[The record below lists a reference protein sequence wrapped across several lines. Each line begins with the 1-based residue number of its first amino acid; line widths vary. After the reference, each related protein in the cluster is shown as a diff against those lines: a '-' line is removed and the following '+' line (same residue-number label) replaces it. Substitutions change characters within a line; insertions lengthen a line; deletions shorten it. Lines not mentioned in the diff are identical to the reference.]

1 MQASPTSVSSDG
13 WRQRLATWLN
23 TPLFGHTITA
33 LILLNAII
41 LGVETSAVAQERAGQ
56 WLNLLNQIVLAV
68 FVLEIVLKLVAFGP
82 RFFRSG
88 WNVFDFLIVAISLA
102 PASGPLAI
110 LRSLRILRVL
120 RLLSS
125 VKRLRML
132 VESLMQALP
141 GIGWTAAL
149 LYTTGCA
156 LRLARFNTML
166 DDPNRPKWHSAF
178 FVGVPAP
185 AGAALAMLPMYVSFT
200 GLNVNLPQITAGFAS
215 IYLVLVGLLMASR
228 IPTWSGKGA
237 GIRVPRSY
245 AIPIIMLLVLYVAM
259 LVSYFWETLTLTIVA
274 YYVSIP
280 FSWQAFSRRS
290 RREQH
295 QYGPPSE

>member
-1 MQASPTSVSSDG
+1 MSLDKLFPPFDPGGPDDET
-13 WRQRLATWLN
+13 RQPRRIPFRRIVPNLITILAICAGMTGVRLAFEGKFELAVAM
-23 TPLFGHTITA
+23 LLGAAVLDGIDGRVARLLKGQSRFGAEMDSLADIVNFGLA
-33 LILLNAII
+33 PGLVLYAFLLN
-41 LGVETSAVAQERAGQ
+41 EAG
-56 WLNLLNQIVLAV
+56 
-68 FVLEIVLKLVAFGP
+68 AF
-82 RFFRSG
+82 
-88 WNVFDFLIVAISLA
+88 
-102 PASGPLAI
+102 
-110 LRSLRILRVL
+110 
-120 RLLSS
+120 
-125 VKRLRML
+125 
-132 VESLMQALP
+132 
-141 GIGWTAAL
+141 GWTAAL

-166 DDPNRPKWHSAF
+166 DDPHRPKWHSAF

-185 AGAALAMLPMYVSFT
+185 AGAALAMLPMYVSFA
-200 GLNVNLPQITAGFAS
+200 GLNLNLPQVTAGFAS
-215 IYLVLVGLLMASR
+215 IYLVFVGLLMASR

-290 RREQH
+290 RRESH
-295 QYGPPSE
+295 QYGPPAG

>member
-1 MQASPTSVSSDG
+1 MDKLFPPFDPGHPDDEARTHRRIPFRRIVPNLITILAICAGMTGV
-13 WRQRLATWLN
+13 RLAFEGRFELAV
-23 TPLFGHTITA
+23 LMVLGAAVLDGIDGRVARMLKGQSRFGAEMDSLADIVNFGLA
-33 LILLNAII
+33 PGLLLYAFLLN
-41 LGVETSAVAQERAGQ
+41 EAG
-56 WLNLLNQIVLAV
+56 
-68 FVLEIVLKLVAFGP
+68 AF
-82 RFFRSG
+82 
-88 WNVFDFLIVAISLA
+88 
-102 PASGPLAI
+102 
-110 LRSLRILRVL
+110 
-120 RLLSS
+120 
-125 VKRLRML
+125 
-132 VESLMQALP
+132 
-141 GIGWTAAL
+141 GWTAAL

-245 AIPIIMLLVLYVAM
+245 AIPIIMVMVLYVAM
-259 LVSYFWETLTLTIVA
+259 LVSFFWETLTVTILA

-280 FSWQAFSRRS
+280 FSWREFSKRS
-290 RREQH
+290 NREARQF
-295 QYGPPSE
+295 GPPQG

>member
-1 MQASPTSVSSDG
+1 MSLDKLFPPFDPGHPDDEARTHRRIPFRRIVPNLITILAICAGMTGV
-13 WRQRLATWLN
+13 RLAFEGRFELAV
-23 TPLFGHTITA
+23 LMVLGAAVLDGIDGRVARMLKGQSRFGAEMDSLADIVNFGLA
-33 LILLNAII
+33 PGLLLYAFLLN
-41 LGVETSAVAQERAGQ
+41 EAG
-56 WLNLLNQIVLAV
+56 
-68 FVLEIVLKLVAFGP
+68 AF
-82 RFFRSG
+82 
-88 WNVFDFLIVAISLA
+88 
-102 PASGPLAI
+102 
-110 LRSLRILRVL
+110 
-120 RLLSS
+120 
-125 VKRLRML
+125 
-132 VESLMQALP
+132 
-141 GIGWTAAL
+141 GWTAAL

-245 AIPIIMLLVLYVAM
+245 AIPIIMVMVLYVAM
-259 LVSYFWETLTLTIVA
+259 LVSFFWETLTVTILA

-280 FSWQAFSRRS
+280 FSWREFSKRS
-290 RREQH
+290 NREARQF
-295 QYGPPSE
+295 GPPQR